1 MSIFDV
7 SIIGIGKLGGALALA
22 LSKKGYKIKELVSRN
37 PQKAE
42 KIADLI
48 NPRPKI
54 LSENELEKISSSLIF
69 IATQDTEIQNVAD
82 ELAIKLENLPL
93 VFHTSGS
100 RSSNIL
106 NRLSNEGFEVASFH
120 PLVSFSDSINS
131 VGNFKD
137 AYVCIEGDS
146 EAVEIA
152 KQLVNDLGGNP
163 FTVQPK
169 FKTLYHASAV
179 TACGHLVALLS
190 TAIEMLSKCG
200 LEADQAQ
207 KVLLPLVKST
217 INNLTY
223 QTPAQALT
231 GTFARA
237 DSETLKEH
245 LKTLKQNIS
254 EELIDIYVLLGKKS
268 LELARQNGINEE
280 SIQLMT
286 QLLSEEERS
295 CN

>member
-7 SIIGIGKLGGALALA
+7 SIIGIGRLGGALALA

-37 PQKAE
+37 LQKAE
-42 KIADLI
+42 TIADLI
-48 NPRPKI
+48 SPRPKI
-54 LSENELEKISSSLIF
+54 LSENELEKISASLII
-69 IATQDTEIQNVAD
+69 IATQDTEVESVAK

-100 RSSNIL
+100 RSSKIL
-106 NRLSNEGFEVASFH
+106 SQLSNEGFEVASFH
-120 PLVSFSDSINS
+120 PLISFSDPVSS

-137 AYVCIEGDS
+137 AYVCIEGDL

-152 KQLVNDLGGNP
+152 KQLVNELGGKP

-179 TACGHLVALLS
+179 TACGHLVALIS
-190 TAIEMLSKCG
+190 VAIEMLNKCG
-200 LEADQAQ
+200 LEPSQAQ
-207 KVLLPLVKST
+207 EVLLPLVKST
-217 INNLTY
+217 INNLTN

-237 DSETLKEH
+237 DSETLMEH
-245 LKTLKQNIS
+245 LKTLKENIS
-254 EELIDIYVLLGKKS
+254 DELLEVYILLGKRS
-268 LELARQNGINEE
+268 LDLALQNGMKEE
-280 SIQLMT
+280 SIEFMRK
-286 QLLSEEERS
+286 LLSK
-295 CN
+295 